1 MIEREVTPHLG
12 RLINQYPVLTIT
24 GPRQSGKT
32 TLCRRAFGD
41 LPYANLED
49 PDVRDFA
56 TSDPRAFLAQFP
68 SGAVLDEIQR
78 APDLPSY
85 LQGLVDEDPQRS
97 RFVLTGS
104 EQFGWTD
111 SISQSLAGRAA
122 VLRLLPFTLAECA
135 LAGASGDLD
144 EILFTGGYPSIHAQ
158 GRAPAEALGDYVT
171 TYVERDVRRI
181 GAIQDLAAF
190 TRFMR
195 LAAGRVGQLLNVTNL
210 ANDAGVAPGTARSWL
225 SVLQASDI
233 VFLLEP
239 HLPNI
244 RKRLTK
250 SPKLYFVDV
259 GLAGY
264 LIGIRAAEQVAT
276 HPLRGNLFEN
286 VVVGEALKHAYNAAV
301 RHPRLSFFRTS
312 AGLECDL
319 LYPTASGLAAV
330 EIKSGATLHTS
341 WFSHLARIKRDL
353 PAVSAAALVYGGTQR
368 QHRTAGEAVPLRQF
382 AEYLTALDA
391 PPPDRAPGGPDRPAA
406 AVTTGRADETD
417 DG

>member
-1 MIEREVTPHLG
+1 MIERELTPHLI
-12 RLINQYPVLTIT
+12 RLISQYPVLTIT

-32 TLCRRAFGD
+32 TLCRRTFGD

-56 TSDPRAFLAQFP
+56 TSDPRAFLAQF
-68 SGAVLDEIQR
+68 SEGAVLDEIQR

-85 LQGLVDEDPQRS
+85 LQVLVDGEARRS

-111 SISQSLAGRAA
+111 SISQSLAGRTA
-122 VLRLLPFTLAECA
+122 VLRLLPFTLAECS
-135 LAGASGDLD
+135 LAGASGDID
-144 EILFTGGYPSIHAQ
+144 EILFSGGYPGIHAQ
-158 GRAPAEALGDYVT
+158 RRHPAEALGDYIT

-181 GAIQDLAAF
+181 GAVQDLAAF
-190 TRFMR
+190 ARFMR
-195 LAAGRVGQLLNVTNL
+195 LTAGRAGQILNVTNL
-210 ANDAGVAPGTARSWL
+210 ANDTGVAPGTARSWL

-233 VFLLEP
+233 IFLLEP

-259 GLAGY
+259 GLASY
-264 LIGIRAAEQVAT
+264 LIGIRTVEQVAT

-286 VVVGEALKHAYNAAV
+286 AVVSEALKHAYNTAV
-301 RHPRLSFFRTS
+301 RHPRLSFFRTL

-319 LYPTASGLAAV
+319 LYPTESGLVAV
-330 EIKSGATLHTS
+330 EAKSGATLHTS
-341 WFSHLARIKRDL
+341 WISRLKLISRDL
-353 PAVSAAALVYGGTQR
+353 PDISAAALVYGGSQR
-368 QHRTAGEAVPLRQF
+368 QHRTTAEIVPLGQF
-382 AEYLTALDA
+382 AEFLTTLD
-391 PPPDRAPGGPDRPAA
+391 PPSPGLPPEPDDS
-406 AVTTGRADETD
+406 
-417 DG
+417 

>member
-1 MIEREVTPHLG
+1 VIEREITPHLR

-41 LPYANLED
+41 LHYANLED

-68 SGAVLDEIQR
+68 DGAVFDEIQR

-85 LQGLVDEDPQRS
+85 LQVLVDEDPQRF

-111 SISQSLAGRAA
+111 SISQSLAGRTA
-122 VLRLLPFTLAECA
+122 VLRLLPFTLGECA
-135 LAGASGDLD
+135 LAGASGDVN
-144 EILFTGGYPSIHAQ
+144 EVLFTGGYPNIHAR

-181 GAIQDLAAF
+181 GAVQDLAAF
-190 TRFMR
+190 ARFMR

-250 SPKLYFVDV
+250 SPKLYFIDV
-259 GLAGY
+259 GLASY
-264 LIGIRAAEQVAT
+264 LIGIRTAEQVAT

-286 VVVGEALKHAYNAAV
+286 AVVGEALKHAYNAAV
-301 RHPRLSFFRTS
+301 RHPRLSFFRTQ

-319 LYPTASGLAAV
+319 LYPTPSGLAAV
-330 EIKSGATLHTS
+330 EVKSGATLHTS
-341 WFSHLARIKRDL
+341 WFSRLERIRREIPD
-353 PAVSAAALVYGGTQR
+353 VSAAVLVYGGTER
-368 QHRTAGEAVPLRQF
+368 QHRTAGAAVPLARL
-382 AEYLTALDA
+382 AEHMTTLDA
-391 PPPDRAPGGPDRPAA
+391 AVATRLAPR
-406 AVTTGRADETD
+406 TTP
-417 DG
+417 

>member
-1 MIEREVTPHLG
+1 MIEREITPHLL
-12 RLINQYPVLTIT
+12 RLIDQYPVLTIT

-32 TLCRRAFGD
+32 TLCRSAFGN

-49 PDVRDFA
+49 PDVREFA

-85 LQGLVDEDPQRS
+85 LQGLVDEDYQRF

-111 SISQSLAGRAA
+111 SISQSLAGRTA

-135 LAGASGDLD
+135 LAGASSDLN
-144 EILFTGGYPSIHAQ
+144 EVLFAGGYPSIHAQ
-158 GRAPAEALGDYVT
+158 GRSPAEALGDYVT

-190 TRFMR
+190 ARFMR

-210 ANDAGVAPGTARSWL
+210 ANDTGVAPGTARSWL

-250 SPKLYFVDV
+250 APKLYFIDV

-264 LIGIRAAEQVAT
+264 LIGIRTAEQVAT

-286 VVVGEALKHAYNAAV
+286 AVVGEALKHAYNNAV
-301 RHPRLSFFRTS
+301 RHPRLSFYRTS

-319 LYPTASGLAAV
+319 LYPTTSGLAAV
-330 EIKSGATLHTS
+330 EIKSGQTLHTS
-341 WFSHLARIKRDL
+341 WFSRLTRINRDL
-353 PAVSAAALVYGGTQR
+353 PDISAAALVYGGSQR
-368 QHRTAGEAVPLRQF
+368 QHRTAGEAVPFTHF
-382 AEYLTALDA
+382 AEYLTTLDTASPALT
-391 PPPDRAPGGPDRPAA
+391 PGDLD
-406 AVTTGRADETD
+406 T
-417 DG
+417 

>member
-1 MIEREVTPHLG
+1 MIERELTPHLM
-12 RLINQYPVLTIT
+12 RLIKQYPVLTVT

-68 SGAVLDEIQR
+68 EGAVLDEIQR

-85 LQGLVDEDPQRS
+85 LQVLVDEEGRGS

-111 SISQSLAGRAA
+111 SISQSLAGRTA

-135 LAGASGDLD
+135 LAGASGDID
-144 EILFTGGYPSIHAQ
+144 EVLFTGGYPSIHAQ
-158 GRAPAEALGDYVT
+158 GRFPAEALGDYVT

-181 GAIQDLAAF
+181 GAVQDLAAF
-190 TRFMR
+190 ARFMR

-210 ANDAGVAPGTARSWL
+210 ANDTGVAPGTARSWL
-225 SVLQASDI
+225 SVLEASDI

-239 HLPNI
+239 HLANI

-259 GLAGY
+259 GLASY
-264 LIGIRAAEQVAT
+264 LIGIRTVEQVAT
-276 HPLRGNLFEN
+276 HPLRGHLFEN
-286 VVVGEALKHAYNAAV
+286 AVVGEALKHAYNTAV
-301 RHPRLSFFRTS
+301 RHPRLSFFRTL

-319 LYPTASGLAAV
+319 LYPTAAGLVAV
-330 EIKSGATLHTS
+330 EVKSGATFHTS
-341 WFSHLARIKRDL
+341 WISRLERIKRDL
-353 PAVSAAALVYGGTQR
+353 PDVSAAALVYGGSQR
-368 QHRTAGEAVPLRQF
+368 QRRTAAEVVPLKQF
-382 AEYLTALDA
+382 AEFLATLD
-391 PPPDRAPGGPDRPAA
+391 PPSPGLPLRA
-406 AVTTGRADETD
+406 V
-417 DG
+417 DGSG